1 MLAVAVALPVLR
13 VKGIYVCLVT
23 FAFGQLCLHLI
34 LSMSSYTGGSNG
46 LVMIPSM
53 SLGAYNFAAHGKVAY
68 YYLVL
73 STLIVSTVFL
83 RRVVTSYFGLS
94 IVALRDFED
103 LAISRGVSV
112 AKQRLLTLAASAVFT
127 GAIGAIYSFYLG
139 AVSAEL
145 FGFGYLATILSMILL
160 GGTSTIYGSIAGAF
174 VLTFISEFL
183 VSLGPWRFVIIAT
196 MIIVLIWRYPSGLL
210 LGLRSLAAELSKSNK
225 AVIEPE

>member
-1 MLAVAVALPVLR
+1 

-53 SLGAYNFAAHGKVAY
+53 SLGSYSFAEHGKIGY

-73 STLIVSTVFL
+73 STLIASTVFL
-83 RRVVTSYFGLS
+83 RRLVRSYFGLS

-112 AKQRLLTLAASAVFT
+112 ARQRLLTLAASAVFT
-127 GAIGAIYSFYLG
+127 GAIGAIYAFYLG

-160 GGTSTIYGSIAGAF
+160 GGTSTIYGSLAGAF

-183 VSLGPWRFVIIAT
+183 VSLGPWRFVMISA
-196 MIIVLIWRYPSGLL
+196 MIIVIIWRYPSGLL
-210 LGLRSLAAELSKSNK
+210 LGLRSVVAGFSKSER
-225 AVIEPE
+225 AVVQAE